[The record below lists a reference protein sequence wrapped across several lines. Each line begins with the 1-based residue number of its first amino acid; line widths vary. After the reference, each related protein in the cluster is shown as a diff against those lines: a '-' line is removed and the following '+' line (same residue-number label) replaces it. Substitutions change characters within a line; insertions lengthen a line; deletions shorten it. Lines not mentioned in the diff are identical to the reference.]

1 MRPNIVIIVLD
12 AVRAQNLPFYGYHR
26 NTTPF
31 LFSMEKDLAFYINA
45 ISSTYWTMP
54 SIASL
59 FTGMY
64 TSGHGLVADGDKL
77 DVLLSTL
84 PDVLRKQGYRCSAFV
99 RNVYVSDYSG
109 LNADFHD
116 FYSKYGLDTLSN
128 IISKISKNSIDH
140 FRPPGITRTSDIVS
154 DDVSLLREK
163 LYNLLARSF
172 DVLIDRGSANFVNR
186 FSGWLKD
193 YKTRPFFAYLH
204 FFETHSPYRSPGR
217 FALKFLSLRDNTRKL
232 FVNHDHLK
240 LLLNKCNMT
249 SDDFRILESAYDNSI
264 NYADHLIGKVVGSLK
279 RQGVYDDTLLVI
291 LADHGDNI
299 GDHGLMFHYFCLYD
313 TLIKIP
319 LIVKFPVSIGLT
331 GKISEVVQNVD
342 LFPTILS
349 LLGIKDKNTWEQI
362 QGNDLLGKAPPRRE
376 RNLAISELVKVFGP
390 DRSRYTKR
398 LSRFNRLLLST
409 RTKNRKFVYSSRG
422 DHECY
427 NLSDDPGEQKNLYPD
442 GDGFSDLLQKASKY
456 YATMYE
462 FYMANKQKIDGTV
475 TTDPMD
481 QSVIDQLKSM
491 GYM

>member
-1 MRPNIVIIVLD
+1 LNPNIVIIVLD

-31 LFSMEKDLAFYINA
+31 LSSIEQDLAIYKNA

-64 TSGHGLVADGDKL
+64 TSGHGLVADGDRL
-77 DVLLSTL
+77 DTVLTPL
-84 PDVLRKQGYRCSAFV
+84 PEVLRKQGYRCSAFV
-99 RNVYVSDYSG
+99 RNVYVSEYSG

-116 FYSKYGLDTLSN
+116 FYSKYGIDTLSN
-128 IISKISKNSIDH
+128 ILSKISKNSIDH
-140 FRPPGITRTSDIVS
+140 FRPPGITRSSDILL
-154 DDVSLLREK
+154 DDESLLREK
-163 LYNLLARSF
+163 LYNLLSRSS

-186 FSGWLKD
+186 FSEWLKD
-193 YKTRPFFAYLH
+193 YKTRPFFAYMH
-204 FFETHSPYRSPGR
+204 FFETHSPYRSARR
-217 FALKFLSLRDNTRKL
+217 FAFKFLSLRDNLRKL

-264 NYADHLIGKVVGSLK
+264 NYVDHLIGRVVGLLK
-279 RQGVYDDTLLVI
+279 RHGVYDDTLLII

-299 GDHGLMFHYFCLYD
+299 GDHGMMFHYFCLYD
-313 TLIKIP
+313 SLIKIP
-319 LIVKFPVSIGLT
+319 LIVKFPVSIGLR

-349 LLGIKDKNTWEQI
+349 LLGLRDNKAWEQT
-362 QGNDLLGKAPPRRE
+362 QGNDLLGKVPPRRE

-398 LSRFNRLLLST
+398 LSRFNRLLLSA
-409 RTKNRKFVYSSRG
+409 RTKNRKFIYSSRG

-427 NLSDDPGEQKNLYPD
+427 NLSDDPGELKNLYPD
-442 GDGFSDLLQKASKY
+442 VDGFTDLRQKASKY

-462 FYMANKQKIDGTV
+462 FYMANKQKIDGTIPA
-475 TTDPMD
+475 DLMD
-481 QSVIDQLKSM
+481 QSIIDQLKSM